1 MSWSPRK
8 RPPARS
14 LDDVLIK
21 VAAAVVIGSLMYG
34 GLRTYRA
41 TQAAAASEVGFEQA
55 RQQGLAAAAASRL
68 AEQQR
73 LDNQWADERLA
84 RTQSSSQPA
93 MYKCRD
99 ASGATAIQSWPCD
112 GGAATEWARTYQPRD
127 ERTAWEAAQRA
138 ADIARHEAEVAQ
150 YTRMYGDRPA
160 AVAYSAAPQAS
171 VDDSRCANAKAYR
184 DSVYRQ
190 VGNNR
195 TYDLIRQLNDF
206 VYEACK
212 RT

>member
-41 TQAAAASEVGFEQA
+41 AQAAAASEAGFEQA
-55 RQQGLAAAAASRL
+55 RQQGLAAAAAARR
-68 AEQQR
+68 AEQER

-84 RTQSSSQPA
+84 RARSSLQPA

-99 ASGATAIQSWPCD
+99 AAGAVAIQSWPCD
-112 GGAATEWARTYQPRD
+112 GGAATEWSRVYQGGD
-127 ERTAWEAAQRA
+127 ERSVAEAARRA

-150 YTRMYGDRPA
+150 YTRMYGERTGG
-160 AVAYSAAPQAS
+160 VVSSTAPQSDGNDA
-171 VDDSRCANAKAYR
+171 RCADAKAYR

-195 TYDLIRQLNDF
+195 TFTLIRQLDDY

-212 RT
+212 NT